1 MATQK
6 SNIPALRFPEF
17 KGEWITST
25 LDGAVTVNPKSKQ
38 LPIDFVYIDLGSV
51 KDGQLIYQQTISLDD
66 SPSRAQRLL
75 SKEDILFQIVRPYQ
89 KNNLFF
95 DLNGDYVASTG
106 YAQLRAKKS
115 NLKFIYQYLHTENF
129 VRKVNVRCT
138 GTSYPSINSE
148 DLAKI
153 RISYPDHKEE
163 QKKIADF
170 LTAVD
175 QKIAQLTKKKSCLEQ
190 YKKGV
195 MQRLFT
201 QRLRFH
207 DTNGNPFP
215 DWEEKKLGA
224 LYSWVNTNNLSR
236 DKLTYESGSV
246 QNIHYGDI
254 HTRFHKN
261 FKQSQEVIPFIDGVT
276 VDDFNK
282 ESFVKIGDLVIADA
296 SEDYADI
303 GKAIEI
309 VELNDIPL
317 VAGLHT
323 YIARPKKNAL
333 ATGFS
338 SYLFQTFFI
347 RKQIMRLA
355 QGISVLGISKG
366 NLENISLLIPH
377 IKEQQK
383 IADFLTAIDTKITA
397 LGNQLTAAQDFKK
410 SLLQKMF
417 V

>member
-17 KGEWITST
+17 KGEWIIST

-38 LPIDFVYIDLGSV
+38 LPSDFVYIDLGSV

-89 KNNLFF
+89 KNNLFYNL
-95 DLNGDYVASTG
+95 DGDYVASTG
-106 YAQLRAKKS
+106 YAQLRVKKS
-115 NLKFIYQYLHTENF
+115 NPKFIYQYLHTENF

-153 RISYPDHKEE
+153 RISYPDHKDE

-175 QKIAQLTKKKSCLEQ
+175 QKIAQLIEKKSCLEQ

-215 DWEEKKLGA
+215 DWEEKELGELLDYEQPTKYLVESTEYDDSYPIPVLTAGKTFILGYTNEEDGVFSKNLPVIIFDDFTTATQFVDFEFKAKSSAMKILKAKNHDVNIKL
-224 LYSWVNTNNLSR
+224 V
-236 DKLTYESGSV
+236 YEFIQLLEFPIGE
-246 QNIHYGDI
+246 
-254 HTRFHKN
+254 HKRYWISEFQYMN
-261 FKQSQEVIPFIDGVT
+261 IPFPC
-276 VDDFNK
+276 
-282 ESFVKIGDLVIADA
+282 A
-296 SEDYADI
+296 
-303 GKAIEI
+303 
-309 VELNDIPL
+309 
-317 VAGLHT
+317 
-323 YIARPKKNAL
+323 
-333 ATGFS
+333 
-338 SYLFQTFFI
+338 
-347 RKQIMRLA
+347 
-355 QGISVLGISKG
+355 
-366 NLENISLLIPH
+366 
-377 IKEQQK
+377 KEQQK